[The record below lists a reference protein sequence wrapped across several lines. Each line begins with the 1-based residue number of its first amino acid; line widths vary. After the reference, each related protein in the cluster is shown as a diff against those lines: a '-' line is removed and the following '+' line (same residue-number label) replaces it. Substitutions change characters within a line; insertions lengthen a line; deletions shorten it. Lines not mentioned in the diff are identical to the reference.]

1 MKRIHATTVVGF
13 ILVLAPLTADA
24 SQCPAI
30 SVSLSPGQSGVA
42 VAELQTFLIGLGQL
56 EPGSST
62 GYYGPLTTA
71 AVQRFQCLQDIVCS
85 GTPQSTGWGTVGMKT
100 RTSISATCT
109 DPKVL
114 GISTNALTTVAS
126 AGTSISSS
134 TGAPEITWTQ
144 TLATTTSDGTTGQSF
159 TISWS
164 ATGATSCV
172 LQKTTPEG
180 LLTNPWASGVSGSKA
195 ASPFKIG
202 MHHFWI
208 DCMGPGGAT
217 RQDMYH
223 TVTSA
228 TASAADAYKNLA
240 SALQAFLSLSR

>member
-1 MKRIHATTVVGF
+1 VVVIEHNLDMIRASDWIIDLG
-13 ILVLAPLTADA
+13 PEGGDA
-24 SQCPAI
+24 
-30 SVSLSPGQSGVA
+30 GG
-42 VAELQTFLIGLGQL
+42 E
-56 EPGSST
+56 
-62 GYYGPLTTA
+62 
-71 AVQRFQCLQDIVCS
+71 IVCS
-85 GTPQSTGWGTVGMKT
+85 GTPQSTGWGSVGIKT

-114 GISTNALTTVAS
+114 GISTNTLTTVAL
-126 AGTSISSS
+126 ADTSVSSG
-134 TGAPEITWTQ
+134 TGAPVITWAQ

-180 LLTNPWASGVSGSKA
+180 LLTNPWASGVSGSKV

-208 DCMGPGGAT
+208 DCVGAGGAT
-217 RQDMYH
+217 RQDLYH
-223 TVTSA
+223 TVTSE
-228 TASAADAYKNLA
+228 TVSTSDAYKKLA
-240 SALQAFLSLSR
+240 SALQAFLSLGR